1 MAEDAEDAVRIV
13 SGMLRRGEGGEAFRE
28 RRRATSWS
36 AGEAGLLL
44 PSTVEERGTA
54 VRVRRGGESLLVAR
68 PGDGPE
74 ALREAVREASRRAGG
89 SPFFK
94 RRPTSRWQAPPP
106 SVSEEEAWTAVLAAA
121 LARAIPDP
129 RGLSLSLVVSR
140 VAVTR
145 AVITSRD
152 LVLCGTST
160 RLEATGLIGRE
171 KARRTFS
178 FQASGPWPAAVS
190 ALETALREATRPAP
204 SLRPESGETDVIL
217 SPSAAAVFFHEAVGH
232 PLEAERAERASVLAR
247 VPRAAVAPAGLHV
260 VDEPARADLP
270 GRYVHDDEGMSGLR
284 VPLVED
290 GRVVGLLTDRRT
302 AGADSNGHGRCSD
315 YRRPPRP
322 RLSNLVVSLG
332 QTSFEELLGLCGN
345 GLHVREVSG
354 GSADPESGRFVL
366 MVESADTI
374 RRGRLGAAVSRF
386 ALSGDILAALNGLE
400 ADRGD
405 SAPPATGLGICLK
418 GGEGLAVGGA
428 APAVVVRGL
437 AVRAV
442 GA

>member
-1 MAEDAEDAVRIV
+1 
-13 SGMLRRGEGGEAFRE
+13 
-28 RRRATSWS
+28 
-36 AGEAGLLL
+36 
-44 PSTVEERGTA
+44 
-54 VRVRRGGESLLVAR
+54 
-68 PGDGPE
+68 
-74 ALREAVREASRRAGG
+74 
-89 SPFFK
+89 
-94 RRPTSRWQAPPP
+94 
-106 SVSEEEAWTAVLAAA
+106 
-121 LARAIPDP
+121 
-129 RGLSLSLVVSR
+129 
-140 VAVTR
+140 
-145 AVITSRD
+145 
-152 LVLCGTST
+152 
-160 RLEATGLIGRE
+160 
-171 KARRTFS
+171 
-178 FQASGPWPAAVS
+178 
-190 ALETALREATRPAP
+190 
-204 SLRPESGETDVIL
+204 
-217 SPSAAAVFFHEAVGH
+217 
-232 PLEAERAERASVLAR
+232 
-247 VPRAAVAPAGLHV
+247 
-260 VDEPARADLP
+260 
-270 GRYVHDDEGMSGLR
+270 MSGLR